1 MIKANIL
8 IILTIIFIASGFWI
22 KSASKGNDFCSKD
35 VYENYKKNFMSQDG
49 RIIDTQRNNITTSEG
64 QSYIMLRS
72 VLSDD
77 KSTFDLTYNWAK
89 NNLQRPDFLFAWH
102 WGKSNNGEYK
112 ILDENSAS
120 DADIDIAFALI
131 LAYEKWGEKKY
142 LEAARPIINS
152 IFENE
157 TKQIG
162 DYLVLM
168 PGILQVSS
176 QKTEINPSYFATY
189 PFKVFQKYDEKHDWN
204 KLVDSSYHFLKLS
217 IKTTKTGLPPDWC
230 LIENDKILL
239 EMDKS
244 DFSYDAIRIFPRLFL
259 DYKMTG
265 EKRALPILSKVY
277 FFIERWTFS
286 GKSPRPNSWD
296 NTKTFY
302 VNYKANGQLKNNDEP
317 VGSIAVLLPIINFYK
332 PKTATEIYKKK
343 ILPTLEDEAYW
354 TNNQGYYSKNLLWFG
369 CYLYEDFKGTK

>member
-77 KSTFDLTYNWAK
+77 KS
-89 NNLQRPDFLFAWH
+89 
-102 WGKSNNGEYK
+102 
-112 ILDENSAS
+112 
-120 DADIDIAFALI
+120 
-131 LAYEKWGEKKY
+131 AYEKWGEKKY